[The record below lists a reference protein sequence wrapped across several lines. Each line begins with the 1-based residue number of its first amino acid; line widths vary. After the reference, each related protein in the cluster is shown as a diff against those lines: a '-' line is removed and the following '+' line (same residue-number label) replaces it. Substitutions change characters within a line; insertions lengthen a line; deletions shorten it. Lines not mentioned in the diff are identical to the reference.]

1 MRRIAFIIKI
11 LQFSGFKDSRLSK
24 ILIIIFREGVKL
36 LNGGKFGNGR
46 IVMTKTL
53 NDNIDIGIFMTEL
66 LDAIRFPGELSL
78 DAHGFCQTK
87 KGEPIFI
94 FGSLNSGIKLWNDK
108 QSVLLRG

>member
-1 MRRIAFIIKI
+1 MSTVKY
-11 LQFSGFKDSRLSK
+11 LT
-24 ILIIIFREGVKL
+24 IIFREGVKL

-94 FGSLNSGIKLWNDK
+94 FGSLNSGIKLWNEK